1 MKGKGARHERETV
14 ITFNEADELAS
25 IWTASETIYRR
36 LKKLGYE
43 PTEDNDRS
51 AVFQVPKKH
60 IRLPRPGRQLSESQR
75 AAIKARFSPG
85 TRSGEAIGADNPPD
99 EGSGAPKV

>member
-14 ITFNEADELAS
+14 ITFNEADEIAS

-36 LKKLGYE
+36 LKRLGYT

-51 AVFQVPKKH
+51 AAFEIPKKH
-60 IRLPRPGRQLSESQR
+60 IRLPRPQRRLSEAQL
-75 AAIKARFSPG
+75 AARKGRFRPG
-85 TRSGEAIGADNPPD
+85 TQSGEAIGADNSPD
-99 EGSGAPKV
+99 EGSGAPEV